1 MSTHVRIDAPLKS
14 WMDDNKKEG
23 DTLSDMI
30 KRAFIAQA
38 HYDAGEKKPD
48 TVVMK
53 VAERMKAEKRLA
65 ELEAL

>member
-1 MSTHVRIDAPLKS
+1 
-14 WMDDNKKEG
+14 MDDNKKEG